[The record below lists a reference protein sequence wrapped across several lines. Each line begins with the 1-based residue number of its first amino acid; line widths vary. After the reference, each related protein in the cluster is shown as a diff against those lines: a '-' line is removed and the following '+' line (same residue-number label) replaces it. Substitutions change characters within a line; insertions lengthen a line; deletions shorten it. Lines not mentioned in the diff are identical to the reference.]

1 VTDLLK
7 LLPELGRTVMTL
19 CDLNNEQLDRQPLP
33 EDVKQSL
40 REASPPTQTQ
50 MQLAIELAQE
60 GQATIRQL
68 AQRLGVTAAAVSL
81 LVDRMVEHGWLERY
95 RDEQDRRL
103 VWVRLTAESQ
113 AMADALMSAQR
124 AQIVKFLSD
133 VPADERDAFVRN
145 LGRFVRVLG
154 QVAGGDLPRV
164 ERRFK

>member
-1 VTDLLK
+1 LYSKHACHELSFFLFKKDPEFYKTVIAPHLANKKDKTFLDHFLLGSDLKAFTQPWQFGRLNVPERVLLAQKIEGEPAKTTRHLEDLLK

-68 AQRLGVTAAAVSL
+68 AQRL
-81 LVDRMVEHGWLERY
+81 
-95 RDEQDRRL
+95 
-103 VWVRLTAESQ
+103 
-113 AMADALMSAQR
+113 
-124 AQIVKFLSD
+124 QIVELA
-133 VPADERDAFVRN
+133 ADT
-145 LGRFVRVLG
+145 
-154 QVAGGDLPRV
+154 
-164 ERRFK
+164 